1 MPDDIKLTLENE
13 APKMPTL
20 TLEGVET
27 PSLTLT
33 PEEAP
38 APQKPKEDEISSL
51 D

>member
-27 PSLTLT
+27 PLSD
-33 PEEAP
+33 PDPRRGARAP
-38 APQKPKEDEISSL
+38 KAQRG
-51 D
+51 

>member
-33 PEEAP
+33 PGGGARAP
-38 APQKPKEDEISSL
+38 KAQRG
-51 D
+51 

>member
-33 PEEAP
+33 PRSARAP
-38 APQKPKEDEISSL
+38 KAQRG
-51 D
+51 

>member
-38 APQKPKEDEISSL
+38 APKSQRG
-51 D
+51 